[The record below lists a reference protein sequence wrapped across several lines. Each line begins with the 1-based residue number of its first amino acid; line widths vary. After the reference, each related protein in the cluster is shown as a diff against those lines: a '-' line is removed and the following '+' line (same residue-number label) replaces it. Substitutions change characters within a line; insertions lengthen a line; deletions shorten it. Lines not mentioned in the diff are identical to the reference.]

1 MQLFNTLGARP
12 EEFTSSKEVSLY
24 VCGVTPYDTTHVGH
38 ARTYLVFDILI
49 RHLINKGLRVNY
61 IQNITDVDDSII
73 ARAAHRNEPY
83 DELGER
89 YTGIYMEDVAA
100 LGMIPA
106 RVYPRASDSI
116 PEMQELIRRLLSTD
130 HAYRTGGDVFMSIAD
145 VPAYGELSRLDRA
158 VMLDIESKQDG
169 STVGDERKKDPL
181 DVLLWRRT
189 DDSGPR
195 WESPW
200 GPGRP
205 GWHIECSTLAI
216 KHLGRQIDIHGG
228 GGDLVFPHHEAEI
241 AQSEAVTGQRPF
253 ARFWVHVAM
262 VYLRG
267 QKMSKSDGNMVFV
280 RDLLR
285 RHPADALRLY
295 LLSVHYR
302 SVFDFDEEELR
313 SWAAVASELS
323 EAARLPT
330 GRGRSDE
337 MDPHPLR
344 RRFDYALD
352 SDLDTPSAVAAL
364 TELAAEVGGSKSHQ
378 AQRLLRKLAARL
390 GLSLEV

>member
-1 MQLFNTLGARP
+1 MRLFNTLGGRV
-12 EEFTSSKEVSLY
+12 EEFASSTEVSLY

-38 ARTYLVFDILI
+38 ARTYLVFDVLI
-49 RHLINKGLRVNY
+49 RNLMTKSLRVHY
-61 IQNITDVDDSII
+61 VQNITDVDDSIV
-73 ARAAHRNEPY
+73 ARAAKLNEPY
-83 DELGER
+83 DKLGER
-89 YTGIYMEDVAA
+89 FTGVYMEDVAA
-100 LGMIPA
+100 LGLIPA
-106 RVYPRASDSI
+106 RAYPRASDSI
-116 PEMQELIRRLLSTD
+116 PQMQELIRRLLATGR
-130 HAYRTGGDVFMSIAD
+130 AYRVDGDVFMSIAG
-145 VPAYGELSRLDRA
+145 VSTYGELSRLDRA
-158 VMLDIESKQDG
+158 QMLELEAKQDG
-169 STVGDERKKDPL
+169 STVNDDRKKDPL
-181 DVLLWRRT
+181 DVLLWRRI

-216 KHLGRQIDIHGG
+216 KHLGRQIDTHGG

-262 VYLRG
+262 VRLGG

-280 RDLLR
+280 RDLLQR
-285 RHPADALRLY
+285 YPADALRLY

-302 SVFDFDEEELR
+302 AVFDFDEEELR

-323 EAARLPT
+323 SAARLPA
-330 GRGRSDE
+330 GRGQSDE
-337 MDPHPLR
+337 INLGPLQ
-344 RRFDYALD
+344 RRFDQALD
-352 SDLDTPSAVAAL
+352 SDLDTPAAMGVL
-364 TELAAEVGGSKSHQ
+364 SELAAEVEGSKSHR
-378 AQRLLRKLAARL
+378 AQRVLRKQAARL